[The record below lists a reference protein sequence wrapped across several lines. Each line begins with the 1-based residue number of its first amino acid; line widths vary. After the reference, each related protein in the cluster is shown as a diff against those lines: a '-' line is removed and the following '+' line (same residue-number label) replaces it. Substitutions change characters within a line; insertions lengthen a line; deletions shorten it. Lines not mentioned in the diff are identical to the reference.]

1 MNDMDKRALTAAGLA
16 DLEWQQQK
24 EREGIG
30 KIKAIKRLDQRMRQ
44 ERGWGLG
51 KDAPRHG
58 ELREYNYDKE
68 PTPKQ
73 TCSIVAFADKRYR
86 LNVVGLEKIIT
97 RKEAA
102 DICGVIFGTDGTRKG
117 MRGVKKARIEHLYQ
131 KVEAWRKE
139 EAARKEAA
147 EEQAAIE
154 CLNGRLRMERVDS
167 DLDRANPGLSI
178 AIEEA
183 FWNALGALNYTEA
196 NLEMKGKTL
205 EAHFWE
211 LYEDPDIETDG
222 IDPDLFARYYDPM
235 IEQERTDHEAALSA
249 QDADGAI

>member
-1 MNDMDKRALTAAGLA
+1 MTASGLA

-73 TCSIVAFADKRYR
+73 TSSIVGFADKRYR

-102 DICGVIFGTDGTRKG
+102 DICGVIFGTDGTRPG
-117 MRGVKKARIEHLYQ
+117 MRGVKKARIESLYQ

-147 EEQAAIE
+147 DEQAAIE
-154 CLNGRLRMERVDS
+154 CLNGRLRMDWVDA
-167 DLDRANPGLSI
+167 DLDRINPGLSI
-178 AIEEA
+178 AVEEA
-183 FWNALGALNYTEA
+183 FWNALGDRNYKEA
-196 NLEMKGKTL
+196 DLEMKGETL
-205 EAHFWE
+205 ETYFWE
-211 LYEDPDIETDG
+211 SFEDPDVELDN
-222 IDPDLFARYYDPM
+222 IDPDLFARYYDPLT
-235 IEQERTDHEAALSA
+235 ERERTDHKAALSA